1 MLGLNIAA
9 LPDFRYRVSLIEN
22 CLIQWSTECGEIDL
36 DETVSKV
43 LRTSKNLR
51 ELPGEKPIDCTL
63 DS

>member
-9 LPDFRYRVSLIEN
+9 LPDFRYRVALIKN

-43 LRTSKNLR
+43 LRASKNLR
-51 ELPGEKPIDCTL
+51 ELPGEKPIDCAL
-63 DS
+63 DN